1 MESLSSEELS
11 LANAYRRVLAQNI
24 DAEMDLLPFSN
35 SSMDGFTVRA
45 IDVSGASDRNPVE

>member
-24 DAEMDLLPFSN
+24 DVEMDLLPFSN